1 MHRLW
6 MMVAAMLLV
15 LPLAAGCAQKKT
27 ETASNQAPPAEQPA
41 TMEQGSMEG
50 ATPIAGETMEAAG
63 QSVPPA
69 DMELTEMTLT
79 GKVGCG
85 HCTYHVT
92 DTCAL
97 AMQTDDG
104 KVYVIESAPD
114 YDQTFGDRF
123 SGKTIDVTGKV
134 GEKDGKMLVFAEKV
148 EVR

>member
-27 ETASNQAPPAEQPA
+27 ETASNETPPAEQPA
-41 TMEQGSMEG
+41 TMEQGH
-50 ATPIAGETMEAAG
+50 AGEAMEAAG

-69 DMELTEMTLT
+69 DMELTAMTLE

-92 DTCAL
+92 DACAL
-97 AMQTDDG
+97 AMQTEDG

-114 YDQTFGDRF
+114 YDAAFGDRF
-123 SGKTIDVTGKV
+123 SGKTISVTGKV
-134 GEKDGKMLVFAEKV
+134 GEKDGKSLVFADKV